1 MKKRYI
7 NEKIFGPVGSSS
19 GYFLLIVGI
28 YLIYK
33 SPIGLE
39 VGITLSFIGAFLGFS
54 YTSTVIDYDK
64 KRVKFLNNIFGII
77 PIGNWIVVD
86 NEMNIRLKKSN
97 KVWRAYS
104 RGNRSTDISDKT
116 YVLTLNN
123 SKGKEIMELMRENN
137 LEVIESKANEIA
149 NVFEIKYI

>member
-33 SPIGLE
+33 SSIGLE

-123 SKGKEIMELMRENN
+123 SKGKEIMELMKSDK
-137 LEVIESKANEIA
+137 LEYIELNAKQICQELGI
-149 NVFEIKYI
+149 IYI

>member
-33 SPIGLE
+33 SSISLE

-86 NEMNIRLKKSN
+86 NEMNIRLKRSN

-123 SKGKEIMELMRENN
+123 SKGKEIMELIKSDKLDFIENTARQIAETF
-137 LEVIESKANEIA
+137 EV
-149 NVFEIKYI
+149 KYL